1 MSVMARTL
9 WSLSLFFFL
18 IGLLY
23 WITAREP
30 AGVTLLMLC
39 SGAAIV
45 AVLPYHLRRRPGDDE
60 EQHELEPSA
69 SLWPFVIGAGC
80 VLAVNGLVL
89 GPWLFVPGVALVVRG
104 LVAIL
109 GRGTS
114 PTEEASVKPS
124 GPAEPTVTG

>member
-1 MSVMARTL
+1 
-9 WSLSLFFFL
+9 
-18 IGLLY
+18 
-23 WITAREP
+23 
-30 AGVTLLMLC
+30 MLC

-60 EQHELEPSA
+60 EQHELESSA

>member
-39 SGAAIV
+39 SGASIV
-45 AVLPYHLRRRPGDDE
+45 AVLPYHLRRRPGE
-60 EQHELEPSA
+60 HLPEHELEPSA
-69 SLWPFVIGAGC
+69 SLWPFIIGAGC

-124 GPAEPTVTG
+124 SPAEPSAPS